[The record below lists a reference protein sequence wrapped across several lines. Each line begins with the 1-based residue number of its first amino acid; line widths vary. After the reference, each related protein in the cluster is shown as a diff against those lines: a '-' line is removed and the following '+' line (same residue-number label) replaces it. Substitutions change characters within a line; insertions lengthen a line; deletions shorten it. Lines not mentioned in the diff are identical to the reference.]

1 MQITF
6 YVNYSD
12 MRQVPKTLNE
22 IAVKNGTLRDMTN
35 VQNPVILCHENV
47 IGANYCYIP
56 EFNRYY
62 YIESVNI
69 IRTGLYEFS
78 CKCDVLQSFIDT
90 IAESECTISRATN
103 GYNAYVPDSNRKFL
117 QYTHNQYIE
126 IGNDIGRPEKIIMV
140 TVG

>member
-6 YVNYSD
+6 YRNLSD
-12 MRQVPKTLNE
+12 MRQVPKQIEL
-22 IAVKNGTLRDMTN
+22 IADKNGTLRDMTN

-56 EFNRYY
+56 DFSRYY

-69 IRTGLYEFS
+69 IRTGLYEFT

-90 IAESECTISRATN
+90 IAESDCTISRATN
-103 GYNAYVPDSNRKFL
+103 GYNAYVPDSNRKFFT
-117 QYTHNQYIE
+117 YTEPQYIT
-126 IGNDIGRPEKIIMV
+126 IGDLGKNYSILMV